1 MSSPVQHVLL
11 AAAALSVAVTAPAQQ
26 SAVDTTPLPPV
37 VITATRV
44 ALPQTAPTISTTVI
58 TGDALR
64 AQGIT
69 TVQDAL
75 AEAPDVFVARS
86 GSYGAQTSLFVRGG
100 NSDYAQVLVDGVPV
114 NDPGGAIDLANLS
127 TDNVD
132 RIEIVR
138 GPASVLYGANAVS
151 GVIQIFTRDGGAGWR
166 ASAGVR
172 GGTYDSRDV
181 DASLLGGGRRVSGSL
196 AVGDHR
202 SDGIYAF
209 NNGNRNSVA
218 SGLLRLTPDARSSI
232 RLALRYGDGRADIP
246 TNYYGVA
253 DDSNQFHTERR
264 WIGSIDAGRFL
275 TPKVEARVLLG
286 ATEGTVRS
294 ADLPDTPGE
303 TCDLCYD
310 NTTTTSRRSADA
322 RLNVHVA
329 PELLLSAGG
338 AYEWQHERITGS
350 STDGRT
356 VNAFYAQALGSAWRA
371 LSYTAGVRR
380 DDNSLFGSFTT
391 YRVSGGYALHDGTDV
406 HASFGT
412 AFKEPTFDQMLSTS
426 PFARGNPA
434 LRPEHTRSWDA
445 GVSQTLAHGV
455 VTVGATYFAQHFR
468 DMIQYLASPPAA
480 DDPNYVNLGG
490 VSADG
495 MEYTAALRPAARWDV
510 TAGYTHLRTR
520 VADAGAATDPT
531 APYVTGERLLR
542 RPNDQF
548 TLTVGFR
555 PGGRAS
561 LNAHVTYV
569 GNRAD
574 VDFQNFVR
582 VLAPAYTTV
591 DLSGEFMLWRGAP
604 HSAAVTLTA
613 RIENAMNARYAPIYG
628 FRAPGRAVLAGVRIG
643 MQKARTPADGYKQPP
658 ASDY

>member
-1 MSSPVQHVLL
+1 MPSPLRHALL
-11 AAAALSVAVTAPAQQ
+11 AAAAATFAVTAHAQQ
-26 SAVDTTPLPPV
+26 PASDTTALPPV

-44 ALPQTAPTISTTVI
+44 ALPQAAPTISTTVL

-75 AEAPDVFVARS
+75 AEAPDVFVPRS

-100 NSDYAQVLVDGVPV
+100 NSDYAEVLVDGVPV

-181 DASLLGGGRRVSGSL
+181 EASVLGGGRHMSGSL

-218 SGLLRLTPDARSSI
+218 SGLLRLTPDTRSSI
-232 RLALRYGDGRADIP
+232 RLALRYGDARADIP

-264 WIGSIDAGRFL
+264 WIGSVDAGRFL
-275 TPKVEARVLLG
+275 APNVEARVLLG

-322 RLNVHVA
+322 RLNFHVA
-329 PELLLSAGG
+329 PELLLTAGG

-350 STDGRT
+350 AAEQRT
-356 VNAFYAQALGSAWRA
+356 VHALYAQALGSAWRA

-391 YRVSGGYALHDGTDV
+391 YRVSGGYALHAGTHA

-445 GVSQTLAHGV
+445 GVSQTLARGA
-455 VTVGATYFAQHFR
+455 VTIGATYFSQRFR
-468 DMIQYLASPPAA
+468 DMIQYLASPPEAG
-480 DDPNYVNLGG
+480 DPNYVNLGG

-495 MEYTAALRPAARWDV
+495 VEYTAALRPAARWDV

-520 VADAGAATDPT
+520 VADAGEETDPT

-548 TLTVGFR
+548 TLTVGIR
-555 PGGRAS
+555 PTERAS
-561 LNAHVTYV
+561 LSAHVTHV

-582 VLAPAYTTV
+582 VLAPSYTTV
-591 DLSGEFMLWRGAP
+591 DLSGEFTVLRGAP
-604 HSAAVTLTA
+604 RTPDVALTV
-613 RIENAMNARYAPIYG
+613 RVENVMNVDYTPIYG
-628 FRAPGRAVLAGVRIG
+628 FRAPGRAVLAGVRVG
-643 MQKARTPADGYKQPP
+643 VQKARTAAGGYKHSP
-658 ASDY
+658 ASD

>member
-1 MSSPVQHVLL
+1 MSSLVRHLL
-11 AAAALSVAVTAPAQQ
+11 IAAAAASLTVTARAQQ
-26 SAVDTTPLPPV
+26 PTADSTALPPV

-44 ALPQTAPTISTTVI
+44 GLPQAAPTVSTTVI

-75 AEAPDVFVARS
+75 DEAPDIFVPRS

-100 NSDYAQVLVDGVPV
+100 NSDYTQVLVDGVPV

-151 GVIQIFTRDGGAGWR
+151 GVIQIFTRDGAAGWH
-166 ASAGVR
+166 ASASAR

-181 DASLLGGGRRVSGSL
+181 EASLLGGGRHLSGSL
-196 AVGDHR
+196 ALGDHR

-218 SGLLRLTPDARSSI
+218 SGALRLTPDARSSV
-232 RLALRYGDGRADIP
+232 RLALRYGDARADIP
-246 TNYYGVA
+246 TNFYGVA

-264 WIGSIDAGRFL
+264 WIGSVDAGRFL
-275 TPKVEARVLLG
+275 TPRLEARVLLG
-286 ATEGTVRS
+286 ATQSTGRS
-294 ADLPDTPGE
+294 ADLPDTAGE
-303 TCDLCYD
+303 TCDACYD

-322 RLNVHVA
+322 RLNLHVA
-329 PELLLSAGG
+329 PELLLTTGG

-350 STDGRT
+350 SADSRT

-371 LSYTAGVRR
+371 FSYTAGVRR

-391 YRVSGGYALHDGTDV
+391 FRVSTGYALREGTHV

-445 GVSQTLAHGV
+445 GLSQTLVHGV
-455 VTVGATYFAQHFR
+455 VTIGATYFSQRFR
-468 DMIQYLASPPAA
+468 DMIQYLASPPEAE
-480 DDPNYVNLGG
+480 DPNYVNLGG
-490 VSADG
+490 VRADG
-495 MEYTAALRPAARWDV
+495 VEYTAAL
-510 TAGYTHLRTR
+510 H
-520 VADAGAATDPT
+520 
-531 APYVTGERLLR
+531 
-542 RPNDQF
+542 
-548 TLTVGFR
+548 
-555 PGGRAS
+555 
-561 LNAHVTYV
+561 
-569 GNRAD
+569 
-574 VDFQNFVR
+574 
-582 VLAPAYTTV
+582 
-591 DLSGEFMLWRGAP
+591 
-604 HSAAVTLTA
+604 
-613 RIENAMNARYAPIYG
+613 
-628 FRAPGRAVLAGVRIG
+628 
-643 MQKARTPADGYKQPP
+643 
-658 ASDY
+658 

>member
-1 MSSPVQHVLL
+1 MRPIVSFSVSRLL
-11 AAAALSVAVTAPAQQ
+11 MAAATASFAVTARAQQ
-26 SAVDTTPLPPV
+26 PAADTAALPPV
-37 VITATRV
+37 VVTATRV
-44 ALPQTAPTISTTVI
+44 ALPQAAPTLSTTVI

-64 AQGIT
+64 SQGIT

-75 AEAPDVFVARS
+75 DEAPDIFVPQS

-100 NSDYAQVLVDGVPV
+100 NSDYTQVLVDGVPV

-151 GVIQIFTRDGGAGWR
+151 GVIQIFTRNGAAGWH
-166 ASAGVR
+166 ASASAR

-181 DASLLGGGRRVSGSL
+181 EGSLLGGGRRLSGSL
-196 AVGDHR
+196 ALGDHR

-218 SGLLRLTPDARSSI
+218 SGVLRLTPDARSNI
-232 RLALRYGDGRADIP
+232 RLALHYGDARADIP
-246 TNYYGVA
+246 TNFYGVA

-264 WIGSIDAGRFL
+264 WIGSVDAGRYL
-275 TPKVEARVLLG
+275 TPRLEARVLLG
-286 ATEGTVRS
+286 ATQGTLRS
-294 ADLPDTPGE
+294 ADLPDTPAE
-303 TCDLCYD
+303 SCDVCYD

-322 RLNVHVA
+322 RLNFHVA
-329 PELLLSAGG
+329 PELLLTTGG
-338 AYEWQHERITGS
+338 AYEWQRQRITGS
-350 STDGRT
+350 SADRRT
-356 VNAFYAQALGSAWRA
+356 VNALYAQALGSAWRA
-371 LSYTAGVRR
+371 LSYTAGIRR

-391 YRVSGGYALHDGTDV
+391 FRMSTGYVLRDGTAV
-406 HASFGT
+406 HGSFGT

-445 GVSQTLAHGV
+445 GVSQTFAHGAV
-455 VTVGATYFAQHFR
+455 SIGATYFSQRFR
-468 DMIQYLASPPAA
+468 DMIQYLASPPEA
-480 DDPNYVNLGG
+480 DDPNYVNLGA

-495 MEYTAALRPAARWDV
+495 VEYTAALHPAARWDV

-520 VADAGAATDPT
+520 VSDVGDVTDPT
-531 APYVTGERLLR
+531 APYVAGERLLR

-555 PGGRAS
+555 PSARAS
-561 LNAHVTYV
+561 LGAHVTSV

-582 VLAPAYTTV
+582 VIAPAYATV
-591 DLSGEFMLWRGAP
+591 DFSGAFTVWR
-604 HSAAVTLTA
+604 SASRASAVSLTA
-613 RIENAMNARYAPIYG
+613 RVENALNARYAPIYG

-643 MQKARTPADGYKQPP
+643 M
-658 ASDY
+658 